1 MDGVEL
7 KRVHLIV
14 GLIAPVIFQ
23 LTGAYM
29 LFYLADEFAASDRL
43 RFSCAPIDFPT

>member
-1 MDGVEL
+1 MRAHL
-7 KRVHLIV
+7 KKERLIV

-29 LFYLADEFAASDRL
+29 RFYLADEFAAGDRL
-43 RFSCAPIDFPT
+43 RFSMRPH